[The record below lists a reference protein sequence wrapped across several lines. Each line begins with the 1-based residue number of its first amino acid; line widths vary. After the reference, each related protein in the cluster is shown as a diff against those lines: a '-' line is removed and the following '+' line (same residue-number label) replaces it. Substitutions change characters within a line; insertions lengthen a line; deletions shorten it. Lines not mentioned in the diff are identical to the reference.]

1 MAKLENNNENENKKS
16 VAGNLSDQVQKTVEN
31 VEGAV
36 KETVKEAS
44 ELASDAIHH
53 PVQTAEE
60 FGKQA
65 VKDVTSYS
73 WWARLLLILFWIA
86 FGLIAAVFIIINL
99 PVTKQ
104 WAADQALQIVNK
116 DFKAQMSTES
126 VEVNFFGN
134 VKVKGLKIKD
144 YKGFDFIQSKEFTA
158 NSDWFS
164 LATNI
169 GKNNSLSFN
178 SLTLKNADIK
188 VITYKGDSISNFIR
202 FTQLFDSGKKRDP
215 SKPPFQLNSRL
226 QILDSKVSIINLNS
240 PGEAGKWLTATN
252 FNLKAPNVKVNGR
265 NISALINNMSFTTKR
280 WGKSHFIDTFST
292 ELSMTKDFLALKD
305 LTFNTDHSL
314 LQGDIKFNLHNDGS
328 WSDFADK
335 VKWEMNIK
343 QGSQLSGYDISY
355 FVTNWDNFIPFNIA
369 GKMTGS
375 LNDFKL
381 DNFLIRNP
389 DVNIATKTMKVNK
402 LLKGGK
408 FLIETNDLSA
418 DFTYK
423 DLKAMMPSFISKK
436 MKNFADDFGK
446 LKYNGTASV
455 NSNRVYV
462 ASGNLMTGIGQAKI
476 TKFSLTDYSTAMPK
490 YAGIAEVKDLNTSV
504 ITKNKSVGLI
514 SGRFDINGQSF
525 DVNTMKLITKSQI
538 TSVEIMN
545 KEINNLYLDGLLDHK
560 KYNGLITVN
569 DEQAKATIKGLIDFS
584 TSRISMNVD
593 ADVNY
598 LNMNYFTDKPGN
610 QIVSGKVNGKM
621 SMSSI
626 NDLTLDVEANNINF
640 VTATQKYIIPNAK
653 IKTFI
658 ENGGRVIDVDAPGAV
673 NGKISGRYN
682 LGDLA
687 GMVENGLNKI
697 LVGPAPRKL
706 YRGQNFAMNFDVQQ
720 GLVSYFLPDLKIPQ
734 GAKVEGQYDGNSNN
748 LILNLDAAS
757 LKYIMTKKQEITEA
771 DKALAASNPAYKIN
785 ERDNIIRDSAMVD
798 SVMVRINT
806 ANLDEQIFAKIN
818 RVLYNKN
825 VLKDITLSGRNENN
839 TTLHLAAKFK
849 HGSPEDELEDN
860 LKEYAINVNQSTNAG
875 GDFVFRFEPTEVK
888 FNDVTWAIDTNPE
901 LDHSITYRKKEGDF
915 DIQNLRVYSDNS
927 ALFIKEAQFKSA
939 KDFYVDAEVNNFAI
953 EKLLEMQAGGNTM
966 NIKGL
971 ANGSVKIKMDK
982 STLQPLVDMTI
993 DDIMMNGNDMG
1004 DITISATN
1012 GFSLN
1017 VYDVDV
1023 KVNSAGVLGNN
1034 SLHVTGT
1041 VNNNTSSPTID
1052 LTAEMRDFDVAFAQ
1066 QFVTTVFGNLRGKA
1080 TGDLKIAGK
1089 FNNLDYSGDVAL
1101 KGFGLKLLFTGVDY
1115 SFDDTVI
1122 PLTKGLAILNNVEV
1136 HDGRTNSKGN
1146 ISGAIQFET
1155 LSSMGVNLV
1164 MRADNLLMLNTTQK
1178 DFDLFWGRVYG
1189 QGDLYVDGPVSGLNI
1204 STPNMKALSGSTFTF
1219 NSGST
1224 SNVEEFKM
1232 LRFLKEGKDGLVT
1245 LEEKKKSGAN
1255 MNIDFSLDVDKA
1267 TTVNVLIGDDVGSI
1281 MVKGAAEKL
1290 RFQMSRQGNIAM
1302 NGTYRVDNGTFI
1314 SKAILNKT
1322 FQIEKGSSIRWDG
1335 DAMKPALDIT
1345 ANYVRM
1351 VSNAGEYL
1359 NMGSLQ
1365 PISILL
1371 QANITQS
1378 LIDPKVD
1385 LNVTALDVSSQVKET
1400 LAAKMS
1406 QDGEKVLQFGSVLL
1420 LSSFNV
1426 SNTGGVDV
1434 DVAGVAESSG
1444 YNLLLKQLGS
1454 VLNTMSNEF
1463 QIDLNYVKGDQYS
1476 NTGDRANAGV
1486 SFALS
1491 PRIKVKT
1498 GLGIPLTKTE
1508 NTETNYLSG
1517 EGTIEYD
1524 ISKKNDGS
1532 LILRGYSKPSNIGM
1546 VNGAGSNG
1554 TANQAYGGGIVWSK
1568 SFNSLFKKKKKD
1580 KKQPAAQTAI
1590 KTDSTKSEAK

>member
-1 MAKLENNNENENKKS
+1 
-16 VAGNLSDQVQKTVEN
+16 
-31 VEGAV
+31 
-36 KETVKEAS
+36 
-44 ELASDAIHH
+44 
-53 PVQTAEE
+53 
-60 FGKQA
+60 
-65 VKDVTSYS
+65 
-73 WWARLLLILFWIA
+73 
-86 FGLIAAVFIIINL
+86 
-99 PVTKQ
+99 
-104 WAADQALQIVNK
+104 
-116 DFKAQMSTES
+116 
-126 VEVNFFGN
+126 
-134 VKVKGLKIKD
+134 
-144 YKGFDFIQSKEFTA
+144 
-158 NSDWFS
+158 
-164 LATNI
+164 
-169 GKNNSLSFN
+169 
-178 SLTLKNADIK
+178 
-188 VITYKGDSISNFIR
+188 
-202 FTQLFDSGKKRDP
+202 
-215 SKPPFQLNSRL
+215 
-226 QILDSKVSIINLNS
+226 
-240 PGEAGKWLTATN
+240 
-252 FNLKAPNVKVNGR
+252 
-265 NISALINNMSFTTKR
+265 
-280 WGKSHFIDTFST
+280 
-292 ELSMTKDFLALKD
+292 
-305 LTFNTDHSL
+305 
-314 LQGDIKFNLHNDGS
+314 
-328 WSDFADK
+328 
-335 VKWEMNIK
+335 
-343 QGSQLSGYDISY
+343 
-355 FVTNWDNFIPFNIA
+355 
-369 GKMTGS
+369 
-375 LNDFKL
+375 
-381 DNFLIRNP
+381 
-389 DVNIATKTMKVNK
+389 
-402 LLKGGK
+402 
-408 FLIETNDLSA
+408 
-418 DFTYK
+418 
-423 DLKAMMPSFISKK
+423 

-455 NSNRVYV
+455 NPNRVYV
-462 ASGNLMTGIGQAKI
+462 ANGNLMTGIGQAKI
-476 TKFSLTDYSTAMPK
+476 TNFSLTEYSSPMPK

-514 SGRFDINGQSF
+514 SGKFNINGQSF
-525 DVNTMKLITKSQI
+525 DVNTMKLTTKSQI
-538 TSVEIMN
+538 SSIEIMN

-584 TSRISMNVD
+584 TPRISMDVN

-598 LNMNYFTDKPGN
+598 LNMNYFTNKPGN
-610 QIVSGKVNGKM
+610 QIVSGKVTGKM
-621 SMSSI
+621 AMSSI
-626 NDLTLDVEANNINF
+626 NDLALDVEARGINF
-640 VTATQKYIIPNAK
+640 ATATQKYSIPNAK
-653 IKTFI
+653 VKTFV
-658 ENGGRVIDVDAPGAV
+658 ENGGRVIAVDAPGAV

-697 LVGPAPRKL
+697 LVGPAPRKI
-706 YRGQNFAMNFDVQQ
+706 YRGQSFAMNFDVQQ

-734 GAKVEGQYDGNSNN
+734 GAKAEGQYDGNSNN

-757 LKYIMTKKQEITEA
+757 LKYIMTKTQEITEA
-771 DKALAASNPAYKIN
+771 DKALAAANPEYKIN
-785 ERDNIIRDSAMVD
+785 ERDKITRDSAMVD

-806 ANLDEQIFAKIN
+806 ANLNEQIYAKIN

-825 VLKDITLSGRNENN
+825 VLKDITLSGRNEDN
-839 TTLHLAAKFK
+839 TILHLATKFK
-849 HGSPEDELEDN
+849 HGSPEDELDDN

-888 FNDVTWAIDTNPE
+888 FNDVTWAIDTSPE
-901 LDHSITYRKKEGDF
+901 LNHSITYRKKEGDF
-915 DIQNLRVYSDNS
+915 DIQNLRIFSDNS
-927 ALFIKEAQFKSA
+927 ALFIKDAQFKSA
-939 KDFYVDAEVNNFAI
+939 KDFYVDAEVDNFAI
-953 EKLLEMQAGGNTM
+953 EKLLEMQAGGNSM

-982 STLQPLVDMTI
+982 NTLQPLVDMTI

-1012 GFSLN
+1012 SYSLN
-1017 VYDVDV
+1017 VYDVDI
-1023 KVNSAGVLGNN
+1023 KVNSAGIIGNN

-1041 VNNNTSSPTID
+1041 VNNNTESPIID

-1066 QFVTTVFGNLRGKA
+1066 QFVTSVFGNLRGKA
-1080 TGDLKIAGK
+1080 TGDLKISGK
-1089 FNNLDYSGDVAL
+1089 FSNLDYSGDIAL

-1122 PLTKGLAILNNVEV
+1122 PLTKGLAILNSVEV

-1178 DFDLFWGRVYG
+1178 DLDLFWGRVYG
-1189 QGDLYVDGPVSGLNI
+1189 QGDLYVDGPVSGLSI

-1245 LEEKKKSGAN
+1245 LDEKKKSGAN
-1255 MNIDFSLDVDKA
+1255 MNIDLALDVDKG
-1267 TTVNVLIGDDVGSI
+1267 TTVNVLIGDDVGNI

-1302 NGTYRVDNGTFI
+1302 NGTYKVDNGTFV

-1351 VSNAGEYL
+1351 VSNAGKYL

-1378 LIDPKVD
+1378 LVDPKID
-1385 LNVTALDVSSQVKET
+1385 LDVTALDVSSQIKET
-1400 LAAKMS
+1400 LASKMS
-1406 QDGEKVLQFGSVLL
+1406 QEGEKVLQFGSVLL

-1426 SNTGGVDV
+1426 SDTGGVNVNAADL
-1434 DVAGVAESSG
+1434 AETQG

-1476 NTGDRANAGV
+1476 NVGDRANAGV

-1491 PRIKVKT
+1491 PRVKVKT

-1508 NTETNYLSG
+1508 NTDVNYLSG

-1532 LILRGYSKPSNIGM
+1532 LLLRGYSKPSNIGM

-1554 TANQAYGGGIVWSK
+1554 TANQAYGAGIVWSK
-1568 SFNSLFKKKKKD
+1568 SFNSIFKKKKKD
-1580 KKQPAAQTAI
+1580 KKQTAEQTEI
-1590 KTDSTKSEAK
+1590 KTDSVKSGSK

>member
-16 VAGNLSDQVQKTVEN
+16 VAGNLGDQVQKAVEN
-31 VEGAV
+31 AEDVV

-53 PVQTAEE
+53 PVETAEE

-73 WWARLLLILFWIA
+73 WWAKLLLILFWLGVA
-86 FGLIAAVFIIINL
+86 LVVAVFVIINL

-104 WAADQALQIVNK
+104 WAANQALQIVNK

-134 VKVKGLKIKD
+134 VKIKGLKIKD
-144 YKGFDFIQSKEFTA
+144 YKGLDFITAKEFTA

-178 SLTLKNADIK
+178 SLTLKNADVK

-202 FTQLFDSGKKRDP
+202 FTQLFDSGKPKDP
-215 SKPPFQLNSRL
+215 NKPEFQLNSRL
-226 QILDSKVSIINLNS
+226 QILDSKVSIVNQNS

-252 FNLKAPNVKVNGR
+252 FNLKAPNVKVNGA
-265 NISALINNMSFTTKR
+265 NISALINNMSFVTKR
-280 WGKSHFIDTFST
+280 WGKSHLVDTFST
-292 ELSMTKDFLALKD
+292 ELSMTPKYLSLKD
-305 LTFNTDHSL
+305 LTLNTDHTL
-314 LQGDIKFNLHNDGS
+314 LQGDIKFHLNNGS
-328 WSDFADK
+328 WADFADR
-335 VKWEMNIK
+335 VRWDMNLQ

-355 FVTNWDNFIPFNIA
+355 FVTNWDNFRPFNVS
-369 GKMTGS
+369 GKMTGP
-375 LNDFKL
+375 LNSFYL
-381 DNFLIRNP
+381 ENFLIRNP
-389 DVNIATKTMKVNK
+389 EVNIATKTMKVK
-402 LLKGGK
+402 DLLKGK
-408 FLIETNDLSA
+408 FLIETNNLST

-446 LKYNGTASV
+446 LKYNGAARV
-455 NSNRVYV
+455 NPDQVYV
-462 ASGNLMTGIGQAKI
+462 SNGNLMTGIGQAKI
-476 TKFSLTDYSTAMPK
+476 TKFSLTGYSTAMPK
-490 YAGIAEVKDLNTSV
+490 YSGLAEVKDLNTSV

-525 DVNTMKLITKSQI
+525 DVNTMRLTTKSQI
-538 TSVEIMN
+538 SSIEIMN

-621 SMSSI
+621 AMSSI
-626 NDLTLDVEANNINF
+626 NDLALDVEATNINF
-640 VTATQKYIIPNAK
+640 ATATQKYTIPNAK
-653 IKTFI
+653 VKTFV
-658 ENGGRVIDVDAPGAV
+658 EAGGRVIDVDAPGAV

-748 LILNLDAAS
+748 LILNVDAAS
-757 LKYIMTKKQEITEA
+757 LKYIMTKVQEITEA
-771 DKALAASNPAYKIN
+771 DKALAAANPEYKIN
-785 ERDNIIRDSAMVD
+785 ERDKITRDSAMVD
-798 SVMVRINT
+798 SLMVRINT
-806 ANLDEQIFAKIN
+806 ANLDEQIFAKIS
-818 RVLYNKN
+818 RAVYNKN
-825 VLKDITLSGRNENN
+825 ILKDITLSGRNENN
-839 TTLHLAAKFK
+839 TVLHLATKFK
-849 HGSPEDELEDN
+849 HGNAEDELADQM
-860 LKEYAINVNQSTNAG
+860 KEYAINVNQSTNAA
-875 GDFVFRFEPTEVK
+875 GDFVFKFEPTEVK
-888 FNDVTWAIDTNPE
+888 FNDVTWAIDTSPDLN
-901 LDHSITYRKKEGDF
+901 HSITYRKKEGDF
-915 DIQNLRVYSDNS
+915 DIRNLRVYSDDS
-927 ALFIKEAQFKSA
+927 ALFVKEAQFKSA
-939 KDFYVDAEVNNFAI
+939 KDFYIDAEVNNFAI
-953 EKLLEMQAGGNTM
+953 EKLLEMQSGGNSL

-971 ANGSVKIKMDK
+971 ANGSVQIRMDK

-993 DDIMMNGNDMG
+993 DDIKMNGNDMG

-1012 GFSLN
+1012 GYSLN
-1017 VYDVDV
+1017 VYDVNV
-1023 KVNSAGVLGNN
+1023 QVNSAGVLGNN
-1034 SLHVTGT
+1034 SLNLTGT
-1041 VNNNTSSPTID
+1041 VNNNGSSPVLD
-1052 LTAEMRDFDVAFAQ
+1052 LTAEMRDFDLAFAQ
-1066 QFVTTVFGNLRGKA
+1066 QFVQTVFGNLRGKA
-1080 TGDLKIAGK
+1080 TGDLKISGK
-1089 FNNLDYSGDVAL
+1089 FSDLDYSGDIAL

-1122 PLTKGLAILNNVEV
+1122 PLTKGLAILNNIEV

-1155 LSSMGVNLV
+1155 ISSMGVNLV

-1189 QGDLYVDGPVSGLNI
+1189 QGDLYVDGPVSGLSI
-1204 STPNMKALSGSTFTF
+1204 STPNMKALNGSTFTF

-1245 LEEKKKSGAN
+1245 LEEKKKTGAN
-1255 MNIDFSLDVDKA
+1255 MNIDFSLDVDKG
-1267 TTVNVLIGDDVGSI
+1267 TTVNVLIGDDVGNI

-1302 NGTYRVDNGTFI
+1302 NGTYRVDNGTFV

-1385 LNVTALDVSSQVKET
+1385 LNVTALDVSSQVRET

-1406 QDGEKVLQFGSVLL
+1406 QEGEKVLQFGSVLL

-1444 YNLLLKQLGS
+1444 YNMLLKQLGS

-1463 QIDLNYVKGDQYS
+1463 QIDLNYVKGDQNS

-1580 KKQPAAQTAI
+1580 KKVQEPKQEI
-1590 KTDSTKSEAK
+1590 KTDSTKSGAK

>member
-16 VAGNLSDQVQKTVEN
+16 VAENLGNQVQKAVEN
-31 VEGAV
+31 AEGVV

-53 PVQTAEE
+53 PIETAEE

-73 WWARLLLILFWIA
+73 WWARLLLILFWL
-86 FGLIAAVFIIINL
+86 GLGLVGAIFIIINL

-104 WAADQALQIVNK
+104 WAANQALQIVNR
-116 DFKAQMSTES
+116 DFKAQMSTQS

-134 VKVKGLKIKD
+134 VKIKGLKIKD
-144 YKGFDFIQSKEFTA
+144 YKGYDFIEAKEFTA

-178 SLTLKNADIK
+178 SLTLKNADVK

-215 SKPPFQLNSRL
+215 NKPPFQLNSRL
-226 QILDSKVSIINLNS
+226 QILDSKVSIVNQNS

-252 FNLKAPNVKVNGR
+252 FNLKAPNVKVNGA
-265 NISALINNMSFTTKR
+265 NISALINNMSFVTKR
-280 WGKSHFIDTFST
+280 WGKSHFVDTFST
-292 ELSMTKDFLALKD
+292 ELSMTSDYLSLKD
-305 LTFNTDHSL
+305 LTLNTDHTL
-314 LQGDIKFNLHNDGS
+314 LQGNIKFHLNKGSWAEFADRVRWDMNLH
-328 WSDFADK
+328 
-335 VKWEMNIK
+335 

-355 FVTNWDNFIPFNIA
+355 FVTNWDNFKPFNVS
-369 GKMTGS
+369 GKMTGP
-375 LNDFKL
+375 LNNFYL
-381 DNFLIRNP
+381 ENFLIRNP
-389 DVNIATKTMKVNK
+389 AVNIATKTMKVK
-402 LLKGGK
+402 DLLKGK
-408 FLIETNDLSA
+408 FLIETNNLST

-446 LKYNGTASV
+446 LKYNGSARV
-455 NSNRVYV
+455 NPDQVYV
-462 ASGNLMTGIGQAKI
+462 SNGNLMTGIGQAKI
-476 TKFSLTDYSTAMPK
+476 TKFSLTGYSTPMPK
-490 YAGIAEVKDLNTSV
+490 YVGIAEVKDLNTSV
-504 ITKNKSVGLI
+504 ITKNKTVGLI

-525 DVNTMKLITKSQI
+525 DVNTMKLTTKSQI
-538 TSVEIMN
+538 SSIEIMN

-569 DEQAKATIKGLIDFS
+569 DEQAKATVKGLIDFS

-598 LNMNYFTDKPGN
+598 LNMNYFTNKPGN
-610 QIVSGKVNGKM
+610 QIVSGKVSGKM
-621 SMSSI
+621 AMSSI
-626 NDLTLDVEANNINF
+626 NDLTLDVDANNINF
-640 VTATQKYIIPNAK
+640 ATATQKYTIPNAK
-653 IKTFI
+653 MKTFI

-697 LVGPAPRKL
+697 LVGPTPRKM
-706 YRGQNFAMNFDVQQ
+706 YRGQNFTMSFDVQQ
-720 GLVSYFLPDLKIPQ
+720 GLVSYFMPDLKIPQ

-748 LILNLDAAS
+748 LILNVDAAS
-757 LKYIMTKKQEITEA
+757 LKYIMTKVEEITEA
-771 DKALAASNPAYKIN
+771 DKALAAANPEYKIN
-785 ERDNIIRDSAMVD
+785 ERDKVTRDSALVD

-818 RVLYNKN
+818 RVKYNKN
-825 VLKDITLSGRNENN
+825 ILKDITLSGRNENN
-839 TTLHLAAKFK
+839 TILHLATKFK
-849 HGSPEDELEDN
+849 HGSSEEELDDQ
-860 LKEYAINVNQSTNAG
+860 LKEYAININQSTNNA
-875 GDFVFRFEPTEVK
+875 GDFVFRFEPTQVK
-888 FNDVTWAIDTNPE
+888 FNQVTWTIDTSPDLN
-901 LDHSITYRKKEGDF
+901 HSITYRKKEGDF
-915 DIQNLRVYSDNS
+915 DIRNLRIYSDNS
-927 ALFIKEAQFKSA
+927 ALFVKEAQFKSA
-939 KDFYVDAEVNNFAI
+939 KDFYLDAEVKDFAI
-953 EKLLEMQAGGNTM
+953 EKLLEMDAGGNSLDLQ
-966 NIKGL
+966 GL

-982 STLQPLVDMTI
+982 STLQPLVDMTV
-993 DDIMMNGNDMG
+993 DDIRMNGNDMG

-1017 VYDVDV
+1017 VYDIDI
-1023 KVNSAGVLGNN
+1023 KVNSAGVIGNN

-1041 VNNNTSSPTID
+1041 VNNNTASPTID

-1066 QFVTTVFGNLRGKA
+1066 QFVKTVFGNMRGKA
-1080 TGDLKIAGK
+1080 TGDLKITGK
-1089 FNNLDYSGDVAL
+1089 FNDLDYSGDIGL

-1115 SFDDTVI
+1115 SFGNTVI
-1122 PLTKGLAILNNVEV
+1122 PLSKGLAILNNIEV
-1136 HDGRTNSKGN
+1136 HDGRSNSNGN

-1189 QGDLYVDGPVSGLNI
+1189 QGDLYVDGPVSGLSI
-1204 STPNMKALSGSTFTF
+1204 TTPNMKALNGSTFTF

-1232 LRFLKEGKDGLVT
+1232 LRFLNEGKDGLVT
-1245 LEEKKKSGAN
+1245 LEKKKKAGAN
-1255 MNIDFSLDVDKA
+1255 MNIDFSLDVDKG
-1267 TTVNVLIGDDVGSI
+1267 TTVNVLIGDDVGNI

-1302 NGTYRVDNGTFI
+1302 NGAYKVDNGTFV

-1322 FQIEKGSSIRWDG
+1322 FQIQKGSSIRWDG

-1359 NMGSLQ
+1359 NLGKLQ

-1371 QANITQS
+1371 QANISQS

-1385 LNVTALDVSSQVKET
+1385 LGVTAMDVSSQVSET

-1406 QDGEKVLQFGSVLL
+1406 QEGEKVLQFGSVLL

-1434 DVAGVAESSG
+1434 DVAGVAKSSG
-1444 YNLLLKQLGS
+1444 YNMLLKQLGS

-1463 QIDLNYVKGDQYS
+1463 QIDLNYVQGDQYS

-1498 GLGIPLTKTE
+1498 GLGIPLNKTE
-1508 NTETNYLSG
+1508 NTEANYLSG

-1580 KKQPAAQTAI
+1580 KKVQDSKNEI

>member
-1 MAKLENNNENENKKS
+1 
-16 VAGNLSDQVQKTVEN
+16 
-31 VEGAV
+31 
-36 KETVKEAS
+36 
-44 ELASDAIHH
+44 
-53 PVQTAEE
+53 
-60 FGKQA
+60 
-65 VKDVTSYS
+65 
-73 WWARLLLILFWIA
+73 
-86 FGLIAAVFIIINL
+86 
-99 PVTKQ
+99 
-104 WAADQALQIVNK
+104 
-116 DFKAQMSTES
+116 
-126 VEVNFFGN
+126 
-134 VKVKGLKIKD
+134 
-144 YKGFDFIQSKEFTA
+144 
-158 NSDWFS
+158 
-164 LATNI
+164 
-169 GKNNSLSFN
+169 
-178 SLTLKNADIK
+178 
-188 VITYKGDSISNFIR
+188 
-202 FTQLFDSGKKRDP
+202 
-215 SKPPFQLNSRL
+215 
-226 QILDSKVSIINLNS
+226 
-240 PGEAGKWLTATN
+240 
-252 FNLKAPNVKVNGR
+252 
-265 NISALINNMSFTTKR
+265 MSFVTKR
-280 WGKSHFIDTFST
+280 WGKSHFVDTFST
-292 ELSMTKDFLALKD
+292 ELSMTEDYLSLKD
-305 LTFNTDHSL
+305 LTLNTDHTL
-314 LQGDIKFNLHNDGS
+314 LQGNIKFNLNKGS
-328 WSDFADK
+328 WADFADR
-335 VKWEMNIK
+335 VRWDMNLQ

-355 FVTNWDNFIPFNIA
+355 FVTNWDNFKPFNVS
-369 GKMTGS
+369 GKMTGP
-375 LNDFKL
+375 LNKFYL
-381 DNFLIRNP
+381 ENFLIRNP
-389 DVNIATKTMKVNK
+389 DVNIATKTMKVNN
-402 LLKGGK
+402 LLKGN
-408 FLIETNDLSA
+408 FLIETNNLST

-436 MKNFADDFGK
+436 MKNFADDFGR
-446 LKYNGTASV
+446 LKYNGAAKV
-455 NSNRVYV
+455 NPDQVYV
-462 ASGNLMTGIGQAKI
+462 SSGNLMTGIGQAKI
-476 TKFSLTDYSTAMPK
+476 TKFSLTGYSTAMPK
-490 YAGIAEVKDLNTSV
+490 YSGIAEVKDLNTSV

-514 SGRFDINGQSF
+514 SGRFDVNGQSF
-525 DVNTMKLITKSQI
+525 DVNTMRLTTKSQI
-538 TSVEIMN
+538 SSIEIMN

-598 LNMNYFTDKPGN
+598 LNMNYFTNKPGN

-621 SMSSI
+621 AMSSI

-640 VTATQKYIIPNAK
+640 ATATQKYSIPNAK
-653 IKTFI
+653 LKTFI
-658 ENGGRVIDVDAPGAV
+658 ENGGRVIDVDAPGAA

-697 LVGPAPRKL
+697 LVGPPPRKL
-706 YRGQNFAMNFDVQQ
+706 YRGQNFTMNFDVQQ

-748 LILNLDAAS
+748 LILNVDAAS
-757 LKYIMTKKQEITEA
+757 LKYIMTKEQEITEA
-771 DKALAASNPAYKIN
+771 DKALAAANPEYKIN
-785 ERDNIIRDSAMVD
+785 ERDKITRDSAMVD

-806 ANLDEQIFAKIN
+806 ANLDEQIFARIS
-818 RVLYNKN
+818 RVEYNKN
-825 VLKDITLSGRNENN
+825 ILKDVTLSGRNENN
-839 TTLHLAAKFK
+839 TILHLATKFK
-849 HGSPEDELEDN
+849 HGSPEDELADQ
-860 LKEYAINVNQSTNAG
+860 LKEYAINVNQSTNTA

-888 FNDVTWAIDTNPE
+888 FNEVTWAIDTSPE
-901 LDHSITYRKKEGDF
+901 LNHSITYRKKEGDF
-915 DIQNLRVYSDNS
+915 DVRNLRIYSDNS
-927 ALFIKEAQFKSA
+927 ALFIKEGQFKSA
-939 KDFYVDAEVNNFAI
+939 KDFYVDAEVDNFAI
-953 EKLLEMQAGGNTM
+953 EKLLEMQSGGNSM
-966 NIKGL
+966 DIKGL
-971 ANGSVKIKMDK
+971 ANGSVKIRMDK

-1017 VYDVDV
+1017 VYDVDI
-1023 KVNSAGVLGNN
+1023 KVNSAGVIGNN

-1041 VNNNTSSPTID
+1041 VNNNNASPTID

-1066 QFVTTVFGNLRGKA
+1066 QFVKTIFGNLRGKA
-1080 TGDLKIAGK
+1080 TGDLKVTGK
-1089 FNNLDYSGDVAL
+1089 FSDLDYSGDIAL
-1101 KGFGLKLLFTGVDY
+1101 KDFGLKLLFTGVDY
-1115 SFDDTVI
+1115 SFGDTVI
-1122 PLTKGLAILNNVEV
+1122 PLTKGLAILNNIEV

-1155 LSSMGVNLV
+1155 ISSMGVNLV

-1178 DFDLFWGRVYG
+1178 DYDLFWGRIYG
-1189 QGDLYVDGPVSGLNI
+1189 QGDLYVDGPVSGLSI
-1204 STPNMKALSGSTFTF
+1204 TTPNMKALSGSTFTF

-1245 LEEKKKSGAN
+1245 LEEKKKTGAN
-1255 MNIDFSLDVDKA
+1255 MNIDFSLDVDKG
-1267 TTVNVLIGDDVGSI
+1267 TTVNVLIGDDVGNI

-1302 NGTYRVDNGTFI
+1302 NGTYKVDNGTFV

-1359 NMGSLQ
+1359 NMGSIQ

-1385 LNVTALDVSSQVKET
+1385 LNVTALDVSSQVRET

-1434 DVAGVAESSG
+1434 DVAGVAQSSG
-1444 YNLLLKQLGS
+1444 YNMLLKQLGS

-1498 GLGIPLTKTE
+1498 GLGIPLSKTE
-1508 NTETNYLSG
+1508 NTEANYLSG

-1568 SFNSLFKKKKKD
+1568 SFNSLFKKGKKD
-1580 KKQPAAQTAI
+1580 KKVQDPKREI
-1590 KTDSTKSEAK
+1590 KTDSTKSGPK